1 MIEPDVALDALKD
14 IIKEF
19 ETFVENRGS
28 VSEADTRVKLI
39 DRILVEV
46 CGWPEEAIA
55 REEHVESGFIDY
67 SLSIQTRRY
76 VAVEAKREGVA
87 FTFPE
92 TSARSL
98 KISGSILT
106 DPTIKK
112 ALIQVRQ
119 YCDDS
124 GIRYAIATNGYAWIV
139 FRAIRE
145 DMPWRDGTARI
156 FPTLEYIA
164 SNFTHFYNLLSFA
177 AIQLGSLDEEFG
189 ASTRIPR
196 KLERVVDRLFNAD
209 LPLQKNRLHAQLYP
223 LIQTIFED
231 IATQEPLEILQSCY
245 VHAESLWIV
254 V

>member
-87 FTFPE
+87 FTLPS
-92 TSARSL
+92 TTHKTL
-98 KISGSILT
+98 KLSGALST
-106 DPTIKK
+106 DK
-112 ALIQVRQ
+112 AVAEAITQVRG
-119 YCDDS
+119 YCDDA

-139 FRAIRE
+139 FRVIRE
-145 DMPWRDGTARI
+145 DIPWREGNARV
-156 FPTLEYIA
+156 FPTLEYVE
-164 SNFTHFYNLLSFA
+164 SHFTEFWNLLWFC
-177 AIQLGSLDEEFG
+177 
-189 ASTRIPR
+189 P
-196 KLERVVDRLFNAD
+196 
-209 LPLQKNRLHAQLYP
+209 
-223 LIQTIFED
+223 
-231 IATQEPLEILQSCY
+231 
-245 VHAESLWIV
+245 
-254 V
+254 